1 MFLILIGK
9 LKKLKKA
16 KMIDD
21 RIILKEK
28 LITINV
34 EKNMASMIALDSGSS
49 QCIVNKSYL
58 VDIGIIDEKMTK
70 RALRLIR
77 KFYCGELI

>member
-1 MFLILIGK
+1 LFLILIGK